1 VDDIDIAIIIVTY
14 NSAIWIEACLNS
26 VLASIGRL
34 VADVVVVDA
43 GSSDQTADI
52 VAAKFPGVRLI
63 PCRNGGFGYANNRGL
78 MTCDARYVLFL
89 NPDTEILKG
98 NMTDLVD
105 GLERRPGVGLIG
117 VRQVN
122 AEGDLD
128 PTIRRFPNALRA
140 FGDSFSAERLP
151 KRPRWLGEREVDLAL
166 YDCEVECDWTSGSFM
181 LARREALEGAGW
193 FDERFF
199 MYSEETDLCWRIKSA
214 GWKVHH
220 LPSMTIRHYGAD
232 VPVEPNL
239 ESLKFHSRI
248 GYARKHFSWTH
259 RTVHFAILTVALALR
274 SLYPGR
280 GDVGRRRRTAS
291 RMALSTILGRRSVPF
306 GPPSKYAVDS
316 ADRPPAPQVHR
327 DPRAEGLVASRAGG
341 RRTSAR
347 GVRSARP

>member
-1 VDDIDIAIIIVTY
+1 MDDIDIAIIIVTY
-14 NSAIWIEACLNS
+14 NSAGWIEACLNS
-26 VLASIGRL
+26 LFSNLGGL

-43 GSSDQTADI
+43 GSLDRTVDI
-52 VAAKFPGVRLI
+52 VAAGFPGVRLI
-63 PCRNGGFGYANNRGL
+63 RCRNRGFGYANNRAL

-98 NMTDLVD
+98 SIGDLID
-105 GLERRPGVGLIG
+105 GLDRRPGVGLVG

-140 FGDSFSAERLP
+140 FGDNFSAERLP

-181 LARREALEGAGW
+181 LARREALESSGF

-214 GWKVHH
+214 GWEVRH

-232 VPVEPNL
+232 VPVKPSL

-248 GYARKHFSWTH
+248 SYARKHFSRTH
-259 RTVHFAILTVALALR
+259 RALHFAVLTAALSLR
-274 SLYPGR
+274 SVYAGR
-280 GDVGRRRRTAS
+280 GEVGRRRRTAS
-291 RMALSTILGRRSVPF
+291 RMALRTILGRSPAPYGVP
-306 GPPSKYAVDS
+306 SEYAVS
-316 ADRPPAPQVHR
+316 AAGRPSR
-327 DPRAEGLVASRAGG
+327 PRARGDLGPEALVAMGSEAQTGPG
-341 RRTSAR
+341 HD
-347 GVRSARP
+347 VQSARP